1 MRSGGFFIF
10 MPIEGLPTDSANNSA
25 ETQKTTSDATDK
37 NTDVSTVSG
46 TDTQAAQ
53 QTEAQPQEKTI
64 TQADVDR
71 IVQNRLKSA
80 VKAEIKKLTGE
91 GENTPNVEDLQ
102 RQLSERD
109 QKIRSFEAKDK
120 VSEFLSDGRNKL
132 NVRPENIR
140 GIEALVIPLLD
151 YDEDGKP
158 SNLRDAIETA
168 KSIAPA
174 LFVNSTSNINANSGN
189 GSGTRPTNMNDL
201 IRQQAGIG

>member
-1 MRSGGFFIF
+1 MPETTESGNAQGQ
-10 MPIEGLPTDSANNSA
+10 EAA
-25 ETQKTTSDATDK
+25 TSDATEL
-37 NTDVSTVSG
+37 NTGASQTG
-46 TDTQAAQ
+46 TATDAAQ
-53 QTEAQPQEKTI
+53 PNPATQQDVTQTPEF
-64 TQADVDR
+64 
-71 IVQNRLKSA
+71 KSA
-80 VKAEIKKLTGE
+80 LTAAIRDKIPQLKRQIAKEITGE
-91 GENTPNVEDLQ
+91 KEGGVTLEELQ

-140 GIEALVIPLLD
+140 GIEALVIPMLD

-189 GSGTRPTNMNDL
+189 GNGTRPTNMNDL

>member
-1 MRSGGFFIF
+1 MPETTESGNAQGQ
-10 MPIEGLPTDSANNSA
+10 EAA
-25 ETQKTTSDATDK
+25 TSDATEL
-37 NTDVSTVSG
+37 NTGASQTGTV
-46 TDTQAAQ
+46 TDAAQ
-53 QTEAQPQEKTI
+53 QNPAQPTEKTF

-189 GSGTRPTNMNDL
+189 GNGTRPTNMNDL

>member
-1 MRSGGFFIF
+1 MPETTESGNAQGQ
-10 MPIEGLPTDSANNSA
+10 EA
-25 ETQKTTSDATDK
+25 TTSDATEL
-37 NTDVSTVSG
+37 NTGASQTG
-46 TDTQAAQ
+46 TATDAAQ
-53 QTEAQPQEKTI
+53 PNPAQPTEKTF

-189 GSGTRPTNMNDL
+189 GNGTRPTNMNDL

>member
-1 MRSGGFFIF
+1 MSN
-10 MPIEGLPTDSANNSA
+10 ESATESTSQTTPDAAVINTGDA
-25 ETQKTTSDATDK
+25 ATGAGTQT
-37 NTDVSTVSG
+37 
-46 TDTQAAQ
+46 AQ
-53 QTEAQPQEKTI
+53 QTTEAPTEKTF

-189 GSGTRPTNMNDL
+189 GNGTRPTNMNDL